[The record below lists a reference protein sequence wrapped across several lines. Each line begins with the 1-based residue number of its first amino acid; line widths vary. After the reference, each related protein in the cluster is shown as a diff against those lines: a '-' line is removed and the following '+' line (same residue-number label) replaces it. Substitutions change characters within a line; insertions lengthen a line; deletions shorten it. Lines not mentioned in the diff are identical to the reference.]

1 MCELNEPR
9 DKYGPAMREAGQM
22 STEEIDKYAQSP
34 EDAVAVVLLLDQ
46 IPRNIFRESEA
57 SEVSMYVY

>member
-1 MCELNEPR
+1 MLSLR
-9 DKYGPAMREAGQM
+9 K
-22 STEEIDKYAQSP
+22 I
-34 EDAVAVVLLLDQ
+34 AVAVVLLLDQ